1 MASTRIP
8 IAWLLVLAALAV
20 FAFFGYHIFNAA
32 AETEKFP
39 PYGPG
44 TAAAAAAAAAA
55 QAAGAAAQPH
65 LIVGGA
71 EVHGD
76 DGSEGIQEA
85 PAPVV
90 QRIAVQQMPRVP
102 GQTEADLREP
112 EPLQRTPPTTEY
124 DAPEHMDPLNKAV
137 HMHAEFGSNLR
148 HPEQM
153 IETHPRTGM
162 DRVVESGLGSHNTSV
177 GPHNAA
183 VYQTEMA
190 QNGAEVMDGIF
201 AYDGTAEGSGYSLI

>member
-1 MASTRIP
+1 MANTRIP
-8 IAWLLVLAALAV
+8 VAWLLVLAALAV

-39 PYGPG
+39 PYGP
-44 TAAAAAAAAAA
+44 ADNASAPAVLP
-55 QAAGAAAQPH
+55 AGAMPQALTQA
-65 LIVGGA
+65 IVGSA
-71 EVHGD
+71 DVPAN

-90 QRIAVQQMPRVP
+90 HRIGIQHMPRVP
-102 GQTEADLREP
+102 GQTEGDLREP

-124 DAPEHMDPLNKAV
+124 NAPEHMDPMHRVA
-137 HMHAEFGSNLR
+137 HMPAEFGSNLR

-153 IETHPRTGM
+153 MEQHPGVGM
-162 DRVVESGLGSHNTSV
+162 DNVPGSGLGGHVTSV
-177 GPHNAA
+177 GPHNPA

-201 AYDGTAEGSGYSLI
+201 AYDGTAEGSGYSLL